1 MTDTSINSGVST
13 PEVTNVEK
21 MTFPVF
27 VIHSRWSLS
36 KLGDFLDGYGDVGF
50 LRIVYDKDGN
60 ETDRNIAILPQST
73 YKDLCDDGYNRRQYG
88 KGFVIAPYTLRDNN
102 FPGENHTSTLF
113 IPVPDELSSE
123 DDVVVNTI
131 NDKLKHLSDWNIIPP
146 DSWSVNVPLKSREK
160 GGIRFGCF
168 VSFKRDVPL
177 ESRAIVR
184 VLITD
189 TYWSELEESPS
200 EESPVFRCFWARK
213 RKERPAKKQS
223 TQDNKPQADLDPD
236 QAKEVK
242 KVNAMQN
249 LVKKTKPVKSSAP
262 NKTVTLPVPTSVQ
275 PKLQ

>member
-1 MTDTSINSGVST
+1 MTDTSVDSGVST
-13 PEVTNVEK
+13 PEVSNGDK

-36 KLGDFLDGYGDVGF
+36 KLGDFLGEYGDVGF

-60 ETDRNIAILPQST
+60 ETDRNIAILPESS

-102 FPGENHTSTLF
+102 FPGENHTNTFF
-113 IPVPDELSSE
+113 IPVPDELCSE
-123 DDVVVNTI
+123 DDSVVATI
-131 NDKLKHLSDWNIIPP
+131 NDKLQHLSEWNIIPP

-168 VSFKRDVPL
+168 VSFKRDVPV
-177 ESRAIVR
+177 ECRAMAR

-189 TYWSELEESPS
+189 TYWSELEEFPS
-200 EESPVFRCFWARK
+200 EETPVFRCFWARK
-213 RKERPAKKQS
+213 RKERPSKKQ
-223 TQDNKPQADLDPD
+223 TTHDKKPKADLDPE
-236 QAKEVK
+236 QAKETK
-242 KVNAMQN
+242 KLDAMKK
-249 LVKKTKPVKSSAP
+249 LVKNTKPVKSSDP
-262 NKTVTLPVPTSVQ
+262 KKTVTLPVPISAQ